1 MDPVE
6 PVRPDQPASLP
17 RGPHPTLGPDT
28 VAMPRWPGPL
38 LAIGGALLALVALG
52 TGTLA
57 VDGQIDVGDPSSLA
71 WVALAGVAIF
81 TAGLIYVAVRQLRV
95 RRVLPPERYRGP
107 SVLILLALA
116 LVLAAVMTAPFA
128 ADAAALL
135 LGTGDMTLLGSVVL
149 LVSTQVALLL
159 VAWTLVFRPNALA
172 GLPALPGRDP
182 GGAVRA
188 GLGWGVLAW
197 IGSSVVAYA
206 VVVALEA
213 LEIEAAP
220 QAAEQALN
228 LIDPWLA
235 VVAIVLLAPVAE
247 ELFFRGVI
255 FNAFLREGG
264 RRWAFLGSSALFA
277 VIHLSIAAFVPI
289 FLLGL
294 ALAWVYHR
302 TGSLVAPIVMHATVN
317 GISVLL
323 ALLLRFE
330 VFTVPV

>member
-6 PVRPDQPASLP
+6 PMGPDRPASLP
-17 RGPHPTLGPDT
+17 RGPHATLGPGS
-28 VAMPRWPGPL
+28 VGMPRWPGPL
-38 LAIGGALLALVALG
+38 LVIGGALLAILALG
-52 TGTLA
+52 MGTLA
-57 VDGQIDVGDPSSLA
+57 GDGQIDRADPSSLA
-71 WVALAGVAIF
+71 WVALGGVAVF
-81 TAGLIYVAVRQLRV
+81 SAGLVYSAVRQLRV

-116 LVLAAVMTAPFA
+116 LVLAAVMTAPFG

-135 LGTGDMTLLGSVVL
+135 LGTGDPTLLGSVVV
-149 LVSTQVALLL
+149 LVSTQIALLV

-197 IGSSVVAYA
+197 IGSSVVSYL
-206 VVVALEA
+206 VIVALEA
-213 LEIEAAP
+213 LGIDAAP
-220 QAAEQALN
+220 QAAVQALD

-235 VVAIVLLAPVAE
+235 VLAIVVLAPVAE

-294 ALAWVYHR
+294 ALAWVYAR
-302 TGSLVAPIVMHATVN
+302 TGSLIAPIAMHATVN
-317 GISVLL
+317 GIAVLL

-330 VFTVPV
+330 LITVPV

>member
-1 MDPVE
+1 MSPLE
-6 PVRPDQPASLP
+6 PAGPDRPAALP
-17 RGPHPTLGPDT
+17 RGPHPTLGRDT
-28 VAMPRWPGPL
+28 VRMPRWPGPL
-38 LAIGGALLALVALG
+38 LAIGGALLAILSVGA
-52 TGTLA
+52 GTLA
-57 VDGQIDVGDPSSLA
+57 VDGRLDVGATSTWG
-71 WVALAGVAIF
+71 WVALAGVALF
-81 TAGLIYVAVRQLRV
+81 SAGLAYIAIRQLRV

-116 LVLAAVMTAPFA
+116 LVLAAVMTAPFS

-135 LGTGDMTLLGSVVL
+135 LGTGELTLLGSVVL
-149 LVSTQVALLL
+149 LVSTQIALLV
-159 VAWTLVFRPNALA
+159 VAWALVFRPNALA
-172 GLPALPGRDP
+172 GLPALPGPDP
-182 GGAVRA
+182 AGAVRA

-197 IGSSVVAYA
+197 IGSSVVAYL
-206 VVVALEA
+206 VVVGLEA
-213 LEIEAAP
+213 LGIEPAP
-220 QAAEQALN
+220 QAAEQALD

-277 VIHLSIAAFVPI
+277 VIHLSIAALVPI

-294 ALAWVYHR
+294 ALAWVYAR
-302 TGSLVAPIVMHATVN
+302 TGSLLAAIVMHATVN
-317 GISVLL
+317 GISVVL

-330 VFTVPV
+330 FITVPV